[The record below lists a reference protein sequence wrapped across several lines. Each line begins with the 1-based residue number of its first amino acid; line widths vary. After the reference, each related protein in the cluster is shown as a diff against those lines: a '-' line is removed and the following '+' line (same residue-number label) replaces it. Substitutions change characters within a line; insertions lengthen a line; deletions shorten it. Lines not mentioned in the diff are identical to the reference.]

1 MKKIY
6 LFTLSFLVMTFIS
19 NGQTTWE
26 KLFSAKNTDVFR
38 SVKEVP
44 AGGFVAVGYT
54 SDSTVSD
61 SDAYVV
67 RMTALGDTLWTFRQN
82 IGLSKKDL
90 FYKVIVA
97 SDGGFVMCGYT
108 SSITGISDD
117 ILIVKLNSAGQMV
130 WTKTLGGAGRDRAQD
145 IIELSNGSFVV
156 TGYTTS
162 SPASYYDAFLY
173 KINSSGDSLWYK
185 LYSTGSFLYDDAN
198 SVRALSNGGF
208 LMGGQSAN
216 GANGFDQFLIRTD
229 DSGNVLWTKKFG
241 TAATDN
247 IEYIAVG
254 NNCFY
259 LAGGTAG
266 AGMGGDDGY
275 VVKTDTVGN
284 VIWAKTYGGSFPDD
298 FHTVQITGDG
308 GLIMAGTTSSTG
320 PLQPNMWLM
329 RTNSDG
335 DSLWSN
341 TYGGDNHDHGYSG
354 IQSSDGGYVIV
365 GHTGSFGFNGE
376 DAYIVKTNSSGNVI
390 NELVYT
396 TVSAL
401 ITPTSV
407 GCGTTNVQ
415 VKVLL
420 RNFGNAIVPNVPST
434 ADITGALT
442 TTLTGLYN
450 GNFHP
455 QDADTLIYSTTIN
468 TTAGGTYTFVLST
481 NNDNDVFPARNSL
494 TVTLNIEGNNGVPT
508 TSGGMNCGPGTVTLS
523 GTSTGTIYW
532 FDVPTGG
539 TSIGSGTTFVTPSI
553 SANTNYYAQSGL
565 NCPSARSTVT
575 ATINAIPAAPTV
587 TDGSRCGTGTVD
599 LAASSASPTI
609 EWYTASSG
617 GSSVASGTTFTTPSI
632 SSSEIYYAQSVD
644 ASTCVSSRTAVNAT
658 INPIPADPTTTGGN
672 LCGTGSTTTLTA
684 SGSDIFWYDDATGT
698 NQVGTGN
705 NFVTPVLSATTIYYA
720 QSSNG
725 TCESNFVPATA
736 TLVSL
741 PTVSVG
747 SDTAIEIG
755 TAYILDA
762 GPGFVTYLW
771 NTSDQTQ
778 QLTIYAPDTFCVEVT
793 DANGCSATDCAI
805 IDFFV
810 GINDDAAISI
820 FSIYPNPS
828 YGNVNITFNE
838 KMKNATLSVV
848 DVSGKIIFNS
858 PVSNTVAGT
867 TISINTSDFSSGV
880 YFVKVSS
887 DEKQFSGKLMIE

>member
-494 TVTLNIEGNNGVPT
+494 TVTLNIEGNNGVPV

-747 SDTAIEIG
+747 PDTAIEIG

>member
-539 TSIGSGTTFVTPSI
+539 TAVGSGSTFITPSI

>member
-494 TVTLNIEGNNGVPT
+494 TVTLNIEGNNGVPV

-539 TSIGSGTTFVTPSI
+539 TSLGSGSTFVTPSI

-575 ATINAIPAAPTV
+575 ATINAIPTAPTV

-644 ASTCVSSRTAVNAT
+644 ATTCVSSRTAVNAT

-747 SDTAIEIG
+747 PDTAIEIG

>member
-6 LFTLSFLVMTFIS
+6 LFTLTFLLVSFIS
-19 NGQTTWE
+19 NAQTTWE

-44 AGGFVAVGYT
+44 AGGFVAAGYT
-54 SDSTVSD
+54 SDSTVND
-61 SDAYVV
+61 TDAYVV
-67 RMTALGDTLWTFRQN
+67 RMTAIGDTLWTYRQN

-90 FYKVIVA
+90 FYKVIVT
-97 SDGGFVMCGYT
+97 SDGGFAMCGYT

-117 ILIVKLNSAGQMV
+117 ILIVRLNSSGQML

-145 IIELSNGSFVV
+145 IIELGSGSFMV

-173 KINSSGDSLWYK
+173 KINSSGDSTWYK

-241 TAATDN
+241 TALTDN
-247 IEYIAVG
+247 IEAIAVG
-254 NNCFY
+254 NDCFY

-266 AGMGGDDGY
+266 AGVGGDDGY
-275 VVKTDTVGN
+275 VVKTDTSGN
-284 VIWAKTYGGSFPDD
+284 VLWSKTYGGSFPDD
-298 FHTVQITGDG
+298 FHTIQITGDG

-329 RTNSDG
+329 RTDANG

-354 IQSSDGGYVIV
+354 IQAADGGYVIV

-376 DAYIVKTNSSGNVI
+376 DAYIAKTNSSGI
-390 NELVYT
+390 IIDSLVYT

-401 ITPTSV
+401 ITPTST

-468 TTAGGTYTFVLST
+468 TTTGGTYTFVLTT
-481 NNDNDVFPARNSL
+481 NNNNDVFPARNSL
-494 TVTLNIEGNNGVPT
+494 TVTLNIDGNYGVPST
-508 TSGGMNCGPGTVTLS
+508 TGGMNCGPGTVTLS
-523 GTSTGTIYW
+523 GTSAGTIYW

-539 TSIGSGTTFVTPSI
+539 VSLGTGATFVTPSI

-565 NCPSARSTVT
+565 NCPSGRSTVL
-575 ATINAIPAAPTV
+575 ATINSIPAAPTG

-599 LAASSASPTI
+599 LSANSASPTI
-609 EWYTASSG
+609 EWYTASTG
-617 GSSVASGTTFTTPSI
+617 GSSIATGTTFTTPSI
-632 SSSEIYYAQSVD
+632 SSTTTYYVQSVD
-644 ASTCVSSRTAVNAT
+644 ATTCISTRAAVNAT
-658 INPIPADPTTTGGN
+658 INTVPADPTTTGGN
-672 LCGTGSTTTLTA
+672 VCGTGSTTTLSA
-684 SGSDIFWYDDATGT
+684 SGTGIFWYDDASGT
-698 NQVGTGN
+698 NQVGTGGN
-705 NFVTPVLSATTIYYA
+705 WITPALSATTTFYA
-720 QSSNG
+720 QSFDG
-725 TCESNFVPATA
+725 TCGSNFIPATA

-741 PTVSVG
+741 PSVYVG
-747 SDTAIEIG
+747 PDTAIEIG
-755 TAYILDA
+755 TAYVLDA
-762 GPGFVTYLW
+762 GPGFVSYLW
-771 NTSDQTQ
+771 NTSDPTQ
-778 QLTIYAPDTFCVEVT
+778 LLTVYGPDTFCVEVT

-810 GINDDAAISI
+810 GINDENINSA
-820 FSIYPNPS
+820 FNVYPNPA
-828 YGNVNITFNE
+828 NDKVNILFTE
-838 KMKNATLSVV
+838 KMRNAALSIV
-848 DVSGKIIFNS
+848 DVSGKVVYS
-858 PVSNTVAGT
+858 TLVSNADAGT
-867 TISINTSDFSSGV
+867 SHLIYTSEFSAGI
-880 YFVKVSS
+880 YFVKISS
-887 DEKQFSGKLMIE
+887 DDKMFVRKMMVR

>member
-494 TVTLNIEGNNGVPT
+494 TVTLNIEGNNGVPV

-523 GTSTGTIYW
+523 GTSSGTIYW

-539 TSIGSGTTFVTPSI
+539 TSLGSGSTFVTPSI

-644 ASTCVSSRTAVNAT
+644 ATTCVSSRTAVNAT

-747 SDTAIEIG
+747 PDTAIEIG

-778 QLTIYAPDTFCVEVT
+778 RLTIYAPDTFCVEVT

>member
-494 TVTLNIEGNNGVPT
+494 TVTLNIEGNNGVPV

-539 TSIGSGTTFVTPSI
+539 TAVGSGSTFITPSI

-747 SDTAIEIG
+747 PDTAIEIG

>member
-494 TVTLNIEGNNGVPT
+494 TVTLNIEGNNGVPV

-532 FDVPTGG
+532 FDVPTGE
-539 TSIGSGTTFVTPSI
+539 
-553 SANTNYYAQSGL
+553 L
-565 NCPSARSTVT
+565 R
-575 ATINAIPAAPTV
+575 
-587 TDGSRCGTGTVD
+587 
-599 LAASSASPTI
+599 
-609 EWYTASSG
+609 
-617 GSSVASGTTFTTPSI
+617 
-632 SSSEIYYAQSVD
+632 
-644 ASTCVSSRTAVNAT
+644 
-658 INPIPADPTTTGGN
+658 
-672 LCGTGSTTTLTA
+672 
-684 SGSDIFWYDDATGT
+684 
-698 NQVGTGN
+698 
-705 NFVTPVLSATTIYYA
+705 
-720 QSSNG
+720 
-725 TCESNFVPATA
+725 
-736 TLVSL
+736 
-741 PTVSVG
+741 
-747 SDTAIEIG
+747 
-755 TAYILDA
+755 
-762 GPGFVTYLW
+762 
-771 NTSDQTQ
+771 
-778 QLTIYAPDTFCVEVT
+778 
-793 DANGCSATDCAI
+793 
-805 IDFFV
+805 
-810 GINDDAAISI
+810 
-820 FSIYPNPS
+820 
-828 YGNVNITFNE
+828 
-838 KMKNATLSVV
+838 
-848 DVSGKIIFNS
+848 
-858 PVSNTVAGT
+858 
-867 TISINTSDFSSGV
+867 
-880 YFVKVSS
+880 
-887 DEKQFSGKLMIE
+887 

>member
-494 TVTLNIEGNNGVPT
+494 TVTLNIEGNNGVPV

-523 GTSTGTIYW
+523 GTSSGTIYW

-539 TSIGSGTTFVTPSI
+539 TSLGSGSTFVTPSI

-747 SDTAIEIG
+747 PDTAIEIG

>member
-1 MKKIY
+1 MSKQLNGKSHKPAVKTAG
-6 LFTLSFLVMTFIS
+6 FFFL
-19 NGQTTWE
+19 
-26 KLFSAKNTDVFR
+26 
-38 SVKEVP
+38 
-44 AGGFVAVGYT
+44 
-54 SDSTVSD
+54 
-61 SDAYVV
+61 
-67 RMTALGDTLWTFRQN
+67 TALGDTLWTFRQN

-407 GCGTTNVQ
+407 GCGTANVQ

-450 GNFHP
+450 GNFYP

-468 TTAGGTYTFVLST
+468 TTAVALSFNFSAKAIHLYFLQIMT
-481 NNDNDVFPARNSL
+481 
-494 TVTLNIEGNNGVPT
+494 
-508 TSGGMNCGPGTVTLS
+508 
-523 GTSTGTIYW
+523 
-532 FDVPTGG
+532 
-539 TSIGSGTTFVTPSI
+539 TTFSL
-553 SANTNYYAQSGL
+553 Q
-565 NCPSARSTVT
+565 
-575 ATINAIPAAPTV
+575 
-587 TDGSRCGTGTVD
+587 
-599 LAASSASPTI
+599 
-609 EWYTASSG
+609 
-617 GSSVASGTTFTTPSI
+617 
-632 SSSEIYYAQSVD
+632 EIV
-644 ASTCVSSRTAVNAT
+644 
-658 INPIPADPTTTGGN
+658 
-672 LCGTGSTTTLTA
+672 
-684 SGSDIFWYDDATGT
+684 
-698 NQVGTGN
+698 
-705 NFVTPVLSATTIYYA
+705 
-720 QSSNG
+720 
-725 TCESNFVPATA
+725 
-736 TLVSL
+736 
-741 PTVSVG
+741 
-747 SDTAIEIG
+747 
-755 TAYILDA
+755 
-762 GPGFVTYLW
+762 
-771 NTSDQTQ
+771 
-778 QLTIYAPDTFCVEVT
+778 
-793 DANGCSATDCAI
+793 
-805 IDFFV
+805 
-810 GINDDAAISI
+810 
-820 FSIYPNPS
+820 
-828 YGNVNITFNE
+828 
-838 KMKNATLSVV
+838 
-848 DVSGKIIFNS
+848 
-858 PVSNTVAGT
+858 
-867 TISINTSDFSSGV
+867 
-880 YFVKVSS
+880 
-887 DEKQFSGKLMIE
+887 

>member
-494 TVTLNIEGNNGVPT
+494 TVTLNIEGNNGVPV

-539 TSIGSGTTFVTPSI
+539 TSLGSGSTFVTPSI

-747 SDTAIEIG
+747 PDTAIEIG